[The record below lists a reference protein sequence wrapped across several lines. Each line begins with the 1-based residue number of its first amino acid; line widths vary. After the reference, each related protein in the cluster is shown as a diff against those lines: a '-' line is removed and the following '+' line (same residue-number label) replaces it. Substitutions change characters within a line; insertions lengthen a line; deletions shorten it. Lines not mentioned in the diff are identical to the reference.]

1 MIISCAPEIF
11 EQFEKGCG
19 GDVTP
24 DRKGQEFLYYALGEG
39 LEFSG
44 LIKIEIPELDDEEFG
59 DWDKFEYWCDDIEKG
74 LMWDLI
80 DDEKFYEIYETSDPK
95 DYFIVKD
102 NVVEKA
108 LSILRSKESLSIMYV
123 EVESESKTLFL
134 IYGEEGDGWALG
146 HYDTVLVVK
155 SLNDL
160 TPELGYYPQL

>member
-11 EQFEKGCG
+11 KQFEKGCG

-80 DDEKFYEIYETSDPK
+80 DDEKFYEIYETSSPRN
-95 DYFIVKD
+95 YFIVKD

>member
-11 EQFEKGCG
+11 IQFEKGCG

-24 DRKGQEFLYYALGEG
+24 DRKGQEFLYDALGEG

-44 LIKIEIPELDDEEFG
+44 LTKIVIPELDDEKFS
-59 DWDKFEYWCDDIEKG
+59 DWDKFEYWCDDIEQG

-80 DDEKFYEIYETSDPK
+80 DDEKFYEIYETFAPK
-95 DYFIVKD
+95 DYFILKD
-102 NVVEKA
+102 NVFVKV

-123 EVESESKTLFL
+123 EIESESKTLFL
-134 IYGEEGDGWALG
+134 IYGEESDGWALG
-146 HYDTVLVVK
+146 HYDSVLVVK
-155 SLNDL
+155 SLDDL

>member
-11 EQFEKGCG
+11 KQFEKGCG

-24 DRKGQEFLYYALGEG
+24 DRKGQEFLYDALGVG

-44 LIKIEIPELDDEEFG
+44 LIKVDIPKLSDEKFS
-59 DWDKFEYWCDDIEKG
+59 DWDKFEYWCDDIKQG
-74 LMWDLI
+74 LMSDLI
-80 DDEKFYEIYETSDPK
+80 DDEILDEIYETSDPK
-95 DYFIVKD
+95 DYFKIKD
-102 NVVEKA
+102 NVFEKVI
-108 LSILRSKESLSIMYV
+108 LILRSKESLSIMYV
-123 EVESESKTLFL
+123 EIESDNKTLFL